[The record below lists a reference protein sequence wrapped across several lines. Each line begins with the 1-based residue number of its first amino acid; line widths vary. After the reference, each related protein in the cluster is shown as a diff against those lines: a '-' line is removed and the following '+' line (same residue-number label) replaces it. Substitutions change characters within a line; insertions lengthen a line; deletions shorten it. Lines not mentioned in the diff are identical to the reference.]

1 MTFFRG
7 EEGFWAAAS
16 SQRTLYLVR
25 DKSRRG
31 WLSSKRTAKV
41 GRLFKPPRLW
51 WFFFRLSQSSDLS
64 KIVCFPSKAAAKVVN
79 PFHPPSDGETFFGC
93 RSDRL
98 SKRDLPSVESGRKDS
113 GSFSPTKR
121 IVSFFRPFFRSE
133 NSSH

>member
-51 WFFFRLSQSSDLS
+51 WFFFRLSKSFDLS
-64 KIVCFPSKAAAKVVN
+64 KIVL
-79 PFHPPSDGETFFGC
+79 
-93 RSDRL
+93 L
-98 SKRDLPSVESGRKDS
+98 SFESGRK
-113 GSFSPTKR
+113 GSQPNSSTKR
-121 IVSFFRPFFRSE
+121 
-133 NSSH
+133 